1 MTKFQRFAVLT
12 PLIWQALEI
21 IADLVKVG
29 IEDIALV
36 FNGKKLNEDK
46 VWAWRFFFSLLL
58 NSFLISQTFA
68 ENGVHHEG
76 DAVVNPLPLNYIL
89 KKDGESL
96 VSNLTV

>member
-1 MTKFQRFAVLT
+1 MTTCTLMTKFQRFAVLT

-46 VWAWRFFFSLLL
+46 VWA
-58 NSFLISQTFA
+58 
-68 ENGVHHEG
+68 
-76 DAVVNPLPLNYIL
+76 
-89 KKDGESL
+89 
-96 VSNLTV
+96 